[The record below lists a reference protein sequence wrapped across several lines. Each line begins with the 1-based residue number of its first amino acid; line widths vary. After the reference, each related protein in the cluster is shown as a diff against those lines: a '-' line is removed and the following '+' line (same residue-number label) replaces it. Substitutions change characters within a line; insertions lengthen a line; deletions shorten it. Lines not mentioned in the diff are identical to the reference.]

1 MGLSISVPVT
11 GEAPLHGLIAT
22 LAAAGH
28 TCSVM
33 MVDGQLCAPTAPP
46 PGAWREARLRT
57 PAGTVTLKRPAP
69 AAVEIV
75 VFGNATPALTAMQ
88 QAVATAL
95 TG

>member
-1 MGLSISVPVT
+1 M
-11 GEAPLHGLIAT
+11 
-22 LAAAGH
+22 
-28 TCSVM
+28 
-33 MVDGQLCAPTAPP
+33 
-46 PGAWREARLRT
+46 
-57 PAGTVTLKRPAP
+57 TLKRPAA